1 MKKIFIALVLSTCIS
16 YSFAQHAE
24 DVAPQQENNTT
35 PAIKTN
41 SNNKALWDVQ
51 LSFNATSAA
60 AGDVGMAAIAFFNN
74 EFWVSRWVSDTVYRF
89 SSTGVLISEFTISG
103 LSGTRSFTTDG
114 TYLYAGTA
122 STTIYRIDPSL
133 QQLAPPHITSSSSV
147 TARFCTYDP
156 TLNSGNGGFWIG
168 NFSTDIVAIS
178 MSGAVLSTIPA
189 ATHGF
194 SGMYG
199 AAIDNETVGGPYL
212 WVFDQGG
219 SNDVQ
224 LTALNLPAGT
234 PSSTYNHDVFPDVST
249 THSLTSAIAG
259 GAFFTKN
266 FVSGKSSIMCLLQ
279 GTPNNVVVVYEI
291 GTTVGINEL
300 AESEGFTVYPNPT
313 NNYIHLDLTNL
324 SENFNELTLTDVSGK
339 IVLNQSIVINNTP
352 LSLDVNN
359 LPNGIY
365 TISII
370 SNKQVLHKKI
380 TISK

>member
-74 EFWVSRWVSDTVYRF
+74 EFWVSRWASDTVYRF